1 MDICTMRKSLKELL
15 QKHLILSEK
24 KLQLFSAVFKEVF
37 VAKAQFLLQPE
48 TTIRQ
53 EYFVVKDC
61 LKA

>member
-1 MDICTMRKSLKELL
+1 MKAQV
-15 QKHLILSEK
+15 QKHLTLSEK
-24 KLQLFSAVFKEVF
+24 ALQLFSAVFKEVF

-48 TTIRQ
+48 TTIRP